1 MLIVDQPRKAGVN
14 IDNLPFDRLAAG
26 TARRGDQV
34 FMMGRRGERLSV
46 YFFFNAPPSNVE
58 TIACM

>member
-1 MLIVDQPRKAGVN
+1 VHRVALHRVREKQG
-14 IDNLPFDRLAAG
+14 PF
-26 TARRGDQV
+26 V
-34 FMMGRRGERLSV
+34 PWRGERLSV